1 MCLGPLFTWQGSNG
15 LPFEDSSVE
24 GLLLLSHPRLQ
35 GLDLLWRCIS
45 ELVLKL
51 ALHLVHILVQAGEL
65 VVIGLAAKTMAAIA
79 LQKLIPR
86 VACILEPLLDFVQGE
101 VLALGNLVLILPYT
115 LLLLL
120 RALVELD
127 PLLGFGVRA
136 RPVLHLLAELLIA
149 HLVMQCLLWIVG
161 HAASSLGDT
170 TTLRQNHHMAR
181 ERG

>member
-45 ELVLKL
+45 ELMLEL

-86 VACILEPLLDFVQGE
+86 VACILEPLLDLVEGK
-101 VLALGNLVLILPYT
+101 VLALGDLVLILAYS

-120 RALVELD
+120 RALVELH
-127 PLLGFGVRA
+127 PRLGFGVRA
-136 RPVLHLLAELLIA
+136 CAALHLLAELLIA
-149 HLVMQCLLWIVG
+149 DLVMQCLFWISG
-161 HAASSLGDT
+161 HKAS
-170 TTLRQNHHMAR
+170 
-181 ERG
+181 